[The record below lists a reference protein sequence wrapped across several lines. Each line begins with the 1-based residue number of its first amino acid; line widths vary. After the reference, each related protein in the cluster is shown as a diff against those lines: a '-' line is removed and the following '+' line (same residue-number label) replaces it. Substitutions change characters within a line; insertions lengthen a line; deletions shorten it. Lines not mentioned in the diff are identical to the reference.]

1 MTNEAKPK
9 NFLDAIKQAQQN
21 KTSITTVKAKQIQ
34 QAKAKNQVTSNK
46 PTKRSSG
53 RGG

>member
-1 MTNEAKPK
+1 MTENSKPK
-9 NFLDAIKQAQQN
+9 NFLDAIKKAQQN

-34 QAKAKNQVTSNK
+34 QAKHKSQVTSNR
-46 PTKRSSG
+46 PTKRAAN